1 MSEDHNKDENLLEAD
16 GNEDL
21 SKDNSP
27 SGAIPNGETSAN
39 DNTDN
44 NNSDMEVHYHPHHQP
59 GGKPVKEYFLE
70 YIMIFLAVTTGFFAE
85 SYRETLKEQN
95 KEKEYIR
102 SMINDV
108 EADTAKLNYVI
119 KGFKISL
126 KFQDSILINLPLL
139 EEGKY
144 TQYFKYEFG
153 IKGFPDFIYTDITM
167 QQLRGSDGMRLIKN
181 PKAVTAMLAYDAN
194 VKKAQL
200 NVEDLS
206 RALADIENYS
216 FDFFNYRV
224 LDAENRKGKT
234 IQQIENDKTDILRSH
249 DIKDLDI
256 YYNKIRAY
264 KWIFEIVEKQN
275 MEGLKLNAEYL
286 IKTLKTE
293 YKM

>member
-1 MSEDHNKDENLLEAD
+1 
-16 GNEDL
+16 
-21 SKDNSP
+21 
-27 SGAIPNGETSAN
+27 
-39 DNTDN
+39 
-44 NNSDMEVHYHPHHQP
+44 
-59 GGKPVKEYFLE
+59 
-70 YIMIFLAVTTGFFAE
+70 
-85 SYRETLKEQN
+85 
-95 KEKEYIR
+95 
-102 SMINDV
+102 
-108 EADTAKLNYVI
+108 
-119 KGFKISL
+119 
-126 KFQDSILINLPLL
+126 
-139 EEGKY
+139 
-144 TQYFKYEFG
+144 
-153 IKGFPDFIYTDITM
+153 
-167 QQLRGSDGMRLIKN
+167 LIKN